1 MYNTGRL
8 PVVAIAGSEQEDRI
22 MTIIRR
28 PSPRRDLATVRDVFD
43 RFFDETAFRP
53 WGSFAESRLPLDISS
68 SEDAI
73 TIEAALPG
81 VRPED
86 VEITVHQD
94 TLTIGVKEQAERETR
109 EGERVYREVRRS
121 TGSRTL
127 TLPSGLDIEHASA
140 AFENGMLRLRIPRAE
155 QAKPRQI
162 PVTSVTDMP
171 VAGDLATTR
180 AEDETAAPAEAVPA
194 GQA

>member
-1 MYNTGRL
+1 
-8 PVVAIAGSEQEDRI
+8 

-28 PSPRRDLATVRDVFD
+28 ATPRRDLRPVRDVFD
-43 RFFDETAFRP
+43 RFFEEATFRP

-68 SEDAI
+68 TEDAI
-73 TIEAALPG
+73 TVEAALPG

-94 TLTIGVKEQAERETR
+94 TLTIAVKEQAERESR

-121 TGSRTL
+121 SGSRTL
-127 TLPSGLDIEHASA
+127 TLPSGLDIDRAAAS
-140 AFENGMLRLRIPRAE
+140 FENGMLRLEIPRAE

-162 PVTSVTDMP
+162 PVTVVTEAA
-171 VAGDLATTR
+171 AGSADSEVPAV
-180 AEDETAAPAEAVPA
+180 EAEAVPA